1 MKKLFLFLFFVS
13 NVVCAEEWLEAPN
26 KLGGKILLLQ
36 SKCSSKADET
46 GRTVIGTGGTG
57 KNIMGC
63 WYYFSDMV
71 HVVWEDGSTY
81 SYPKEIFYI
90 KQKP

>member
-1 MKKLFLFLFFVS
+1 MTRTLFALLLVAGIA
-13 NVVCAEEWLEAPN
+13 NAEEWLEAPN
-26 KLGGKILLLQ
+26 RLGGKILLLQ
-36 SKCSSKADET
+36 SKCSSKPDET

-71 HVVWEDGSTY
+71 HVVWYDGSIY
-81 SYPKEIFYI
+81 SYPADIFVARS
-90 KQKP
+90 KP

>member
-1 MKKLFLFLFFVS
+1 MKKLIFFCVLLA
-13 NVVCAEEWLEAPN
+13 NPVFAEEWLEAPN

-36 SKCSSKADET
+36 SKCSSASNET
-46 GRTVIGTGGTG
+46 GRTVIGTGGDG

-71 HVVWEDGSTY
+71 HVVWNDGSTY
-81 SYPKEIFYI
+81 SYPKDIFIY
-90 KQKP
+90 KQK